1 MYWWRKGVERPVER
15 VVPLHVEVP
24 AVALSAS
31 S

>member
-15 VVPLHVEVP
+15 IVALPVGLP
-24 AVALSAS
+24 APALSAS

>member
-15 VVPLHVEVP
+15 VVALHVEEPTPV
-24 AVALSAS
+24 LSAS